1 MNAQIF
7 SQFNRIRRLE
17 IELELTQVCDAL
29 IADLKVALENGNTKN
44 IRDLMSA
51 VTSNEKKLKHHIN
64 TCLIPVNCYMSKA
77 NPRFDK
83 NIKGI
88 ATNHLNRP
96 RHIKWAENTMSC
108 PL

>member
-1 MNAQIF
+1 MDAQIF

-64 TCLIPVNCYMSKA
+64 TCLIPVNCICQKLTPDSTKIL
-77 NPRFDK
+77 R
-83 NIKGI
+83 
-88 ATNHLNRP
+88 
-96 RHIKWAENTMSC
+96 E
-108 PL
+108 